1 MITKLFHSLLD
12 ILFPSRC
19 LKCGKEKSFLCDKC
33 RVKIINP
40 HFADLNKNGCEKVF
54 SFLSYNN
61 PAVKKL
67 LWNLK
72 YRHISEIAK
81 ILSEI
86 ILYNCTYFSTIDKK
100 SYILIPVPISTKR
113 KRQRGYNQS
122 ALIAEFISKKTGI
135 VLINELLIKKKETI
149 PQVETKNKKERIKN
163 LKNSFAINKNAVKEK
178 GVKNARVI
186 LVDDV
191 ITTGATLNEAAKTL
205 KKAGFKSVIGI
216 TAARG

>member
-1 MITKLFHSLLD
+1 MITKLFHILLD

-19 LKCGKEKSFLCDKC
+19 LICGKEKSFLCNKC
-33 RVKIINP
+33 RAEIINP
-40 HFADLNKNGCEKVF
+40 RFADLNKNGCEKVF
-54 SFLSYNN
+54 SFLSYND

-72 YRHISEIAK
+72 YRHITEIAK

-86 ILYNCTYFSTIDKK
+86 ILYNCPYFSTVDKK
-100 SYILIPVPISTKR
+100 NHILVPVPISAKR

-122 ALIAEFISKKTGI
+122 TLIAEFISKETGI
-135 VLINELLIKKKETI
+135 PLINDLLTKEKETAS
-149 PQVETKNKKERIKN
+149 QVETKNKKERIKN
-163 LKNSFAINKNAVKEK
+163 LKNSFSVNKNIIKE
-178 GVKNARVI
+178 GIKNARVI

-191 ITTGATLNEAAKTL
+191 ITTGATLNETAKTL
-205 KKAGFKSVIGI
+205 KKAGFKSVVGI